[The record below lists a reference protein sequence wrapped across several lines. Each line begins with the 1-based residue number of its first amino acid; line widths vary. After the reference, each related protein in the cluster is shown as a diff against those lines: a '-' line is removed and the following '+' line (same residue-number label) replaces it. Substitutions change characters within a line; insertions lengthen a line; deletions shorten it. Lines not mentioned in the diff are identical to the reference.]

1 MIIVTMITIL
11 MIVTTNRNQNEYY
24 HNNKYYSIRLITI
37 NILMTKSHTHT
48 HISKNII
55 QKSKRTNK

>member
-1 MIIVTMITIL
+1 

-24 HNNKYYSIRLITI
+24 HNNKYYQTNNDQHTDDKI
-37 NILMTKSHTHT
+37 THT
-48 HISKNII
+48 HISKKVI